1 MDNTETKILTKEDLL
16 TQASKA
22 PNVLDDMKARPEL
35 YVNIGHEPTGLD
47 LPVAKVVVAK
57 AIELYKTN
65 ADFRNILGEQN
76 RQAGQLIHGLLAGEY
91 SGESLQ
97 YARGFIAGLLALSM
111 TLNSSIATERINKN
125 YEALRDAAIID
136 GAFDADDLAEYLSSQ
151 EKGEDDNEDN

>member
-76 RQAGQLIHGLLAGEY
+76 RQAGQLLGEY

-111 TLNSSIATERINKN
+111 TLNSSISTERIGKN
-125 YEALRDAAIID
+125 YEVLRDAAIAD
-136 GAFDADDLAEYLSSQ
+136 GVFDADDLAEYLSSQ
-151 EKGEDDNEDN
+151 EKGEDDNEGN